1 VAYVNTNVFGGGT
14 GQAGSTYEQAK
25 ANEATK
31 ANSGTDWLD
40 WARMAY
46 GVYQDNRAPKT
57 KNIPLSPEMK
67 KLYDAY
73 YANVMNPATRDN
85 AAKVNQAGW
94 EQVNRL
100 AGAGGWTSP
109 KTFSGQT
116 GYSGTGAA
124 PTLSRPIQSGP
135 IAPPAPTG
143 AAGSNGIRAE
153 QSGTMG
159 VRPGV
164 KDRDVVGGL
173 DGIPGARMPE
183 DDYQRNVGLPG
194 FTTSTAPTGLHPG
207 NVTPP
212 GYGTTGGGM
221 EYGQLPPAIID
232 LGRSIWENK
241 GTIWDV
247 VKGIAGAMGIPLN
260 QAEALVRGSIRLLT
274 GGNNQPQGGSTQ
286 PIDWNSVG
294 GGQVSGSIGGG
305 NWDDFNGGVTNA
317 INGGRK

>member
-25 ANEATK
+25 ANDATK
-31 ANSGTDWLD
+31 SKSERDWLD
-40 WARMAY
+40 WAQFAHAA
-46 GVYQDNRAPKT
+46 YQDNRAPKT

-135 IAPPAPTG
+135 IAPPAPTVAG
-143 AAGSNGIRAE
+143 GSNAE
-153 QSGTMG
+153 RGGSTGAMG

-164 KDRDVVGGL
+164 RDRDVVGGV
-173 DGIPGARMPE
+173 DTIPGARMPE
-183 DDYQRNVGLPG
+183 TDPERNVGIPG
-194 FTTSTAPTGLHPG
+194 YIGSTAPRGLGGDQRPY
-207 NVTPP
+207 
-212 GYGTTGGGM
+212 YGTGGGDYSQM
-221 EYGQLPPAIID
+221 QDGQLPAAVSGA
-232 LGRSIWENK
+232 LGMLGDKIK
-241 GTIWDV
+241 GMDPWDV
-247 VKGIAGAMGIPLN
+247 AKFVANAVGGPV
-260 QAEALVRGSIRLLT
+260 ALIYNMLFGGRG
-274 GGNNQPQGGSTQ
+274 GNNNQPQGGSTQ